1 MKKLFAQ
8 LLSKNISI
16 FIAIVLFSSIPIVF
30 ASTTLPRKIELLE
43 TKESFGLNTFQDT
56 KAEFKAQFF
65 QLCDSA
71 IVKIKDK
78 NNKDPFFVDSYGIR
92 ALCVAYDM
100 TKNQKYLAAARSW
113 SKRMVEFQKKMI
125 PKGAYFMNYKRKPG
139 ESIGD
144 WYAADCSSI
153 AMGVL
158 ATAVR
163 CNGADREHFIHSVE
177 QFAKLVLKNY
187 VRPCG
192 GISDGLWPQYDG
204 PWWCSSSLFGSM
216 LFNLYANTGNKTYLN
231 EAFKIVDYLKKLDL
245 SKVEPLPL
253 SHQGPSLP
261 MYVLEAY
268 SAGLPFLSSN
278 THCEKLA
285 LAKISWCLN
294 WIKNEQQIPL
304 SKRKWQLTDWW
315 GAKYCG
321 LPFHQFIYSR
331 FFHTRNDLSNSAN
344 HELFQLSQIVFSQKL
359 NLKQA
364 EMFML
369 MSLAERLDPGGIYR
383 NIKSKH

>member
-1 MKKLFAQ
+1 MKKCFS
-8 LLSKNISI
+8 LLNNVCI
-16 FIAIVLFSSIPIVF
+16 FTVLALGMALVF
-30 ASTTLPRKIELLE
+30 VATTLPQETLPRIEELISLPQAY
-43 TKESFGLNTFQDT
+43 TYVDTNT
-56 KAEFKAQFF
+56 EFKAQFF

-71 IVKIKDK
+71 IVKVNDE
-78 NNKDPFFVDSYGIR
+78 NNKDPFFVDSYGVR

-100 TKNQKYLAAARSW
+100 TGNMKYLDASRKW
-113 SKRMVEFQKKMI
+113 SERMVELQQKML
-125 PKGAYFMNYKRKPG
+125 PVGAYYMNYGRKPG
-139 ESIGD
+139 EASGD
-144 WYAADCSSI
+144 WYVADCSSI

-163 CNGADREHFIHSVE
+163 CGGDERVHFINSVE
-177 QFAKLVLKNY
+177 QFVDLVLKNY
-187 VRPCG
+187 VRPSG
-192 GISDGLWPQYDG
+192 GISDGLWPKYDG
-204 PWWCSSSLFGSM
+204 AWWCSSSLFGSL
-216 LFNLYANTGNKTYLN
+216 LFNLYNNTGNKTYLK
-231 EAFKIVDYLKKLDL
+231 EAFKIVDYLNKLDL

-268 SAGLPFLSSN
+268 SAGLPFLSLDTSR
-278 THCEKLA
+278 EKLA

-294 WIKNEQQIPL
+294 WIKKEQQIPF

-321 LPFHQFIYSR
+321 LPFHEFIYSR
-331 FFHTRNDLSNSAN
+331 FFHNRNGLSDFADR
-344 HELFQLSQIVFSQKL
+344 ELLRLSRMVFSHKL
-359 NLKQA
+359 NSKQA

-383 NIKSKH
+383 GNIRTKD